1 LKAHEAKCMADKAL
15 EAQSNSSNSF
25 TELETQDMDEV
36 KFEFF

>member
-1 LKAHEAKCMADKAL
+1 MADKAL